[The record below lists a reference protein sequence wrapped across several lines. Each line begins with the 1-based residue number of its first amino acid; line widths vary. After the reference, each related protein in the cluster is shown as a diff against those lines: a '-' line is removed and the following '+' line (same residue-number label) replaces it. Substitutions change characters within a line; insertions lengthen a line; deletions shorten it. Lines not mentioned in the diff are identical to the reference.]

1 MHSNANAV
9 ASALVAAPT
18 SLSSS
23 VSGTTV
29 TLHWSAPP
37 GAVTSYIIVAGSFPG
52 LTDLAS
58 FDTGSATTSVIVL
71 NVPARN
77 YFVRVR
83 ARVGAEVGDASNE
96 ISLTVEGS
104 NCSGDFYGPFAIH
117 ASGQGSS
124 VTLTWDRSDLG
135 CPASDYVIEAGSS
148 RGGTDQANF
157 RTGSSQPRYDAVG
170 VSPGTYYVRVRA
182 ANAVAVG
189 LSFVENVL
197 VFGPGCLYSVAP
209 STVFVSRGGFATSS
223 LSVETGPSCSWTVTA
238 DASWLFPNG
247 GALPTSGVG
256 SRTVSMNVNANVG
269 PVRTGTVQVRWPGG
283 GVDVPATQNGF

>member
-1 MHSNANAV
+1 M
-9 ASALVAAPT
+9 
-18 SLSSS
+18 
-23 VSGTTV
+23 

-37 GAVTSYIIVAGSFPG
+37 GAVTSYIIEAGSFPG
-52 LTDLAS
+52 LTNLAI
-58 FDTGSATTSVIVL
+58 FDTGSPTTSVIVL

-83 ARVGAEVGDASNE
+83 ARIGADVGDASNE
-96 ISLTVEGS
+96 ISLTVEGG
-104 NCSGDFYGPFAIH
+104 NCIGDFYGPSAIH
-117 ASGQGSS
+117 ATGQGSS
-124 VTLTWDRSDLG
+124 VTLTWDRPNLG
-135 CPASDYVIEAGSS
+135 CPPTGHVIEAGSS

-157 RTGSSQPRYDAVG
+157 RTGSSQTRYDAAG

-182 ANAVAVG
+182 ANAVSVG
-189 LSFVENVL
+189 PWFVENIL
-197 VFGPGCLYSVAP
+197 VFGSSCLYSVAP

-247 GALPTSGVG
+247 GALPTSGQG

-269 PVRTGTVQVRWPGG
+269 PLRTGTVQVRWPGG
-283 GVDVPATQNGF
+283 GVDLPATQNGF